1 MPACFSVYK
10 SQSLNGLG
18 LIELMANESSTKDI
32 GLRGVLVADT
42 AISLIDGVKGE
53 LSYRGYDIHDL
64 AAYATDEEVTYL
76 LLYGVLPTS
85 VQLEE
90 FSKTLGSERML
101 PISIV
106 EVLRKLPNTASPMD
120 VLQATV
126 SLLAGFDSERQ
137 DDSEE
142 ANLKRAARLVAAL
155 PSVVAAWDRI
165 RKNLSPVDPDPKLS
179 RAANFLYMLTGHP
192 PDEENAKD
200 FDTCLVLHAEH
211 SFNAS
216 TFAARVVASTR
227 AHMYAA
233 VSAAVGSLSGE
244 LHGGANMQVM
254 RNLVVI
260 GDPANV
266 EGWVKSKFDR
276 HERVMGMGHAVYKTL
291 DPRADLLRHI
301 AEKMA
306 RNTGESKWYL
316 MTKEI
321 EDATQR
327 EYRKR
332 KGGDIYPNVD
342 LYSASVYHMLGI
354 PDDLFTPVFAM
365 ARVSGWTA
373 HVIEEKFP
381 EPPIK
386 PELYR
391 PLSEYKGNYCGLIG
405 CKYVPLP
412 QRVTV
417 SKQEQKPAEK

>member
-1 MPACFSVYK
+1 
-10 SQSLNGLG
+10 
-18 LIELMANESSTKDI
+18 MATSSKTKDI

-64 AAYATDEEVTYL
+64 AAYATDEEVAYL
-76 LLYGVLPTS
+76 LLYGVLPTT

-90 FSKTLGSERML
+90 FSKTLAAERML
-101 PISIV
+101 PASIID
-106 EVLRKLPNTASPMD
+106 VLKKLPNTASPMD

-126 SLLAGFDSERQ
+126 SLLAGFDPERQ
-137 DDSEE
+137 DDSKE
-142 ANLKRAARLVAAL
+142 ANLRRATRLIAAL
-155 PSVVAAWDRI
+155 PTVVAAWDRI
-165 RKNLSPVDPDPKLS
+165 RKNLSPIEPDPKLN
-179 RAANFLYMLTGHP
+179 RAANFLYMLMGQV
-192 PDEENAKD
+192 PDEEIAKD

-244 LHGGANMQVM
+244 LHGGANMQTM
-254 RNLVVI
+254 RNLVEI

-266 EGWVKSKFDR
+266 EAWVKSKFDH
-276 HERVMGMGHAVYKTL
+276 HERVMGMGHAVYKAL

-301 AEKMA
+301 SEKLA
-306 RNTGESKWYL
+306 RNTGEPKWYL
-316 MTKEI
+316 ITKEI
-321 EDATQR
+321 EDVTQR

-332 KGGDIYPNVD
+332 KGGEIYANVD
-342 LYSASVYHMLGI
+342 LYSASVYHMMGI
-354 PDDLFTPVFAM
+354 PDDLFTPVFAI
-365 ARVSGWTA
+365 ARVPGWTA
-373 HVIEEKFP
+373 HIIEEKFP

-391 PLSEYKGNYCGLIG
+391 PTSEYQGNYCGLVG
-405 CKYVPLP
+405 CKYVPLSK
-412 QRVTV
+412 RVTA
-417 SKQEQKPAEK
+417 SKETLVAK